1 MILTCFKAY
10 DIRGRLGEE
19 LNEDI
24 AYRIGRAYAR
34 HLNAGCVVVGGD
46 VRPTSAPLKQA
57 LANGL
62 MDAGADVIDIGVVG
76 TEEIYFAAFH
86 LDVDGGIEVT
96 ASHNPM
102 DYNGMKL
109 VARGAVPISGDTGL
123 KAIQALAEA
132 GLDNVGRASARQE
145 SVGIPRRGSCT
156 PWVNP
161 DLQND
166 DASVGRTSVRHVG
179 LKPDLQKCGT
189 LTQQSILD
197 PYIDHLLTYIDAT
210 AIQPLKLVVNPGNG
224 AAGHVIDAL
233 ETRFKQL
240 NIPVTFIKVHH
251 EVDGTFPNGI
261 PNPLLPENRAAT
273 GDAVKAHQADM
284 GIAWDGDFDR
294 CFLFDERGEFIE
306 GYYIVGLLA
315 AAFLAKH
322 PGEKIIH
329 DPRLTWNTIDVVT
342 QSGGIPIQSKTGH
355 AFIKERMR
363 LENAIYGGEM
373 SAHHYFRD
381 FAYCDSG
388 MIPWLLVTEL
398 LSRSGKRLSQLV
410 GERIKA
416 YPCSGEIN
424 YRVSDVKK
432 TIERILQHYL
442 PMNPAVDRTDGVSVE
457 FADWRFN
464 LRGSNTEPLLR
475 LNVETRGD
483 VALMEKRTAEIAA
496 LVVGRPC
503 RSGL

>member
-1 MILTCFKAY
+1 MNESMTLTCFKAY
-10 DIRGRLGEE
+10 DIRGKLGDE
-19 LNEDI
+19 LNEDV
-24 AYRIGRAYAR
+24 AYRIGRACAQY
-34 HLNAGCVVVGGD
+34 LNAARVVVGGD
-46 VRPTSAPLKQA
+46 VRPTSESLKLA

-62 MDAGADVIDIGVVG
+62 MDGGADVLDIGMTG
-76 TEEIYFAAFH
+76 TEEVYFAAFH

-132 GLDNVGRASARQE
+132 DQFSA
-145 SVGIPRRGSCT
+145 VATRGKLVQC
-156 PWVNP
+156 
-161 DLQND
+161 
-166 DASVGRTSVRHVG
+166 
-179 LKPDLQKCGT
+179 
-189 LTQQSILD
+189 SILD
-197 PYIDHLLTYIDAT
+197 PFVDHLLSYIDPV
-210 AIQPLKLVVNPGNG
+210 AIKPLKLVVNAGNG

-233 ETRFKQL
+233 EVRFKQQ
-240 NIPVTFIKVHH
+240 NIPVEFVKIHH
-251 EVDGTFPNGI
+251 QPDGSFPNGI

-273 GDAVKAHQADM
+273 SEAVRVHQADM

-294 CFLFDERGEFIE
+294 CFLFDECGEFVE

-329 DPRLTWNTIDVVT
+329 DPRLTWNTEEVVRRN
-342 QSGGIPIQSKTGH
+342 GGVAVQSKTGH

-363 LENAIYGGEM
+363 AENAIYGGEM

-388 MIPWLLVTEL
+388 MIPWMLVIEL
-398 LSRSGKRLSQLV
+398 LSRSGKKLSQMV
-410 GERIKA
+410 SERIAA

-424 YRVSDVKK
+424 YRVKDVAG
-432 TIERILQHYL
+432 TISRVLNHYQMQQ
-442 PMNPAVDRTDGVSVE
+442 PIVDYTDGLSVE
-457 FADWRFN
+457 FPDWRFN

-483 VALMEKRTAEIAA
+483 ALAVWDHVRKIENLIGCA
-496 LVVGRPC
+496 G
-503 RSGL
+503 